1 MAGSGFKAKKAV
13 ALFYEQEE
21 TPLPRVVAK
30 GESYLAERMIEAAQ
44 EAGVPIMENVPLA
57 SSLYSDVELD
67 HYIPAELIEPVAEVL
82 NWVRQL
88 NEQGASY

>member
-1 MAGSGFKAKKAV
+1 MAGSEFRNKRAV
-13 ALFYEQEE
+13 ALYYEQEE

-44 EAGVPIMENVPLA
+44 EAGIPVMQDVTLA
-57 SSLYSDVELD
+57 SALYSEVELE
-67 HYIPAELIEPVAEVL
+67 HYIPSELIEPVAEVL

-88 NEQGASY
+88 KEEGASY